1 MRTICASSR
10 QISAMTCKQF
20 FMVRAIDQA
29 VEDFPDN
36 EEMEALQRFAN
47 VHGRTWKNDL
57 RRAWETGNYNRAGED
72 GCFLQRVRN
81 KAGPRWLNSRRNTI
95 KPITTKEA

>member
-1 MRTICASSR
+1 MAS
-10 QISAMTCKQF
+10 INTF
-20 FMVRAIDQA
+20 TLI
-29 VEDFPDN
+29 PDN

-47 VHGRTWKNDL
+47 VHGRTWRSEL

-95 KPITTKEA
+95 KPITTKEAQPC